1 MLLSLYEPAGS
12 QKWSIPDNNG
22 DSGANV
28 AVATTA
34 ESSST
39 FKPLDD
45 LCYLARVLI
54 LPLMS
59 WLIST
64 PMVVFKKRIMSYIM
78 ECLFFC
84 HPSFGSFLPFLSH
97 PFPSFMI
104 DHVNTTKSS
113 HFHQPRPGRRLKKIF
128 CPRHKVQDEHELAI
142 SPPIIDSVYSP
153 LASPTNLKNHGPSP
167 YHHHQQPLVLNSVP
181 PRVSSMPKRTSTM
194 PTPSKTIST
203 SHHSSLPRPPRK
215 SISRPRPLPNE
226 QDRRHSFHLPP
237 TNTSATSVRTAPP
250 ATTTT
255 TTATG
260 AGAPPSSRLADLGN
274 KAKRQSRAAASVA
287 VSGAPVPV
295 MPVKSRSTPMRV
307 KTYNVNY
314 NPQAEMERV
323 RKQKEL
329 EELIAGGRRG
339 STLKL
344 SLTPRGL

>member
-1 MLLSLYEPAGS
+1 MLPCSRADTAFNVVAHVNSDHGFLKKDQELY
-12 QKWSIPDNNG
+12 NG
-22 DSGANV
+22 
-28 AVATTA
+28 
-34 ESSST
+34 
-39 FKPLDD
+39 L
-45 LCYLARVLI
+45 LI
-54 LPLMS
+54 LFVIFL
-59 WLIST
+59 T
-64 PMVVFKKRIMSYIM
+64 V
-78 ECLFFC
+78 LF
-84 HPSFGSFLPFLSH
+84 HPYSH

-113 HFHQPRPGRRLKKIF
+113 HFHHQPRPARRLKKIF

-167 YHHHQQPLVLNSVP
+167 YQQQQHHQPFVLNSVP

-194 PTPSKTIST
+194 PTPSKTTST
-203 SHHSSLPRPPRK
+203 SLHSSLPRPPRK
-215 SISRPRPLPNE
+215 SMSRPRPAPSQ

-237 TNTSATSVRTAPP
+237 TNVSATSVRTAPP
-250 ATTTT
+250 ATTFTT
-255 TTATG
+255 
-260 AGAPPSSRLADLGN
+260 PPSSRLADLGN

-287 VSGAPVPV
+287 ISGAPVPI
-295 MPVKSRSTPMRV
+295 KSRSTPMRV